1 MALRLRRDH
10 MERMLAHAHAEAP
23 NECCGV
29 LLGNGEAVEEVFVG
43 RNVHETPRTRY
54 LMDPQDLLRMT
65 KRQDE
70 LGWDV
75 VGIYHSHPQTKPE
88 PSETDKALALYPDAR
103 YVIVSL
109 RDPGHPE
116 VRAWRILDRPSAE
129 RPMRDRS
136 GSTVRD
142 VVEED
147 VVVT

>member
-1 MALRLRRDH
+1 
-10 MERMLAHAHAEAP
+10 MERMLAQAHQEAP

-29 LLGNGEAVEEVFVG
+29 LLGNGEAVEEVFAG
-43 RNVHETPRTRY
+43 HNVHETPRTRY

-70 LGWDV
+70 HGWDV

-109 RDPGHPE
+109 RTPGQPE
-116 VRAWRILDRPSAE
+116 VRAWRILDRPRTGGSVQ
-129 RPMRDRS
+129 DRS
-136 GSTVRD
+136 GRAVKD
-142 VVEED
+142 VVEEE
-147 VVVT
+147 VLVT